1 MKKEVLGAWGE
12 SMAARYY
19 RNRGYTLLG
28 SRYRTRFGEID
39 LVACKKKTIV
49 FIEVK
54 TRSKKRIAEPRE
66 AVTREKQQRLIRAAQ
81 SFIQTNE
88 LSDDVPMRFD
98 VVEVIP
104 DEKGCAQVTCF
115 ENAFS
120 VE

>member
-1 MKKEVLGAWGE
+1 MRKDVLGAWGE

-19 RNRGYTLLG
+19 RNRGYRLLDK
-28 SRYRTRFGEID
+28 RYRTRFGEID
-39 LVACKKKTIV
+39 LIAEKKGMLV

-54 TRSKKRIAEPRE
+54 TRSSNQIAQPRE
-66 AVTREKQQRLIRAAQ
+66 AVTKDKQRRIILTAQ
-81 SFIQTNE
+81 NFLQKYDF
-88 LSDDVPMRFD
+88 SDFLVRFD

-104 DEKGCAQVTCF
+104 DAQGRAQISCF

>member
-19 RNRGYTLLG
+19 RNCGYTLLG
-28 SRYRTRFGEID
+28 ARYRTRFGEID
-39 LVACKKKTIV
+39 LIASKRKTIV
-49 FIEVK
+49 FVEVK
-54 TRSKKRIAEPRE
+54 TRSTKRIAEPRE
-66 AVTREKQQRLIRAAQ
+66 AVTRGKQQRLIRAAQ
-81 SFIQTNE
+81 SFIQRNE
-88 LSDDVPMRFD
+88 LSYDTPMRFD

-104 DEKGCAQVTCF
+104 DEAGNAQVTCF

>member
-1 MKKEVLGAWGE
+1 MKKDVLGAWGE

-19 RNRGYTLLG
+19 RNHGYTLLDA
-28 SRYRTRFGEID
+28 RYRTRFGEID
-39 LVACKKKTIV
+39 LVACKNKTVV

-54 TRSKKRIAEPRE
+54 TRSGKRIAAPRE
-66 AVTREKQQRLIRAAQ
+66 AVTREKQRRLILAAQ
-81 SFIQTNE
+81 SFIQKNE
-88 LSDDVPMRFD
+88 LSDNTPMRFD

-104 DEKGCAQVTCF
+104 DDTGCAQVTCF